1 MPKIKITEKAFAKM
15 KAPDPSGKQVL
26 HWDTELRGFAV
37 LASGTTN
44 ARTYVVQRDLP
55 NGPTRR
61 VTVGAV
67 NELALDKARERAA
80 DMLDDLR
87 RGIDPKKKIVNLTL
101 RAALDNYLV
110 ARKDLRPASIRAYR
124 ISVERHLTPWVDLS
138 LRDITSEM
146 VEERHRDIVK
156 EVAEGERYKGTT
168 TANLAMRTL
177 RILWNFAADR
187 TPDLPPNPV
196 RRLRR
201 QWYAEPRRERLVKA
215 DELPKFYQA
224 VCALPNA
231 VARDYLLFVLF
242 TGLRLG
248 ESTSLRWEDIDL
260 TTRIIRVP
268 ATRTKAGRKLDLPM
282 SDFVRDLLVARR
294 ALGDAKFL
302 FPGPGK
308 AGHFADTNYPLAQVA
323 KAGGVQVSAHDLRR
337 TFITVAESCDI
348 SPIALK
354 ALVNHSPGSDV
365 TAGYVQISAERLRE
379 AAQKVTE
386 RMKQL
391 CGIEAPV
398 GDNVTKLSGQ
408 NSAIV

>member
-1 MPKIKITEKAFAKM
+1 MPRVKITEKALAKI
-15 KAPDPSGKQVL
+15 KAPDPSKRQTL

-55 NGPTRR
+55 NGRTRR

-67 NELALDKARERAA
+67 NELALELARERAA

-87 RGIDPKKKIVNLTL
+87 RGIDPKRKTANLTL
-101 RAALDNYLV
+101 RTTLDAYLAAN
-110 ARKDLRPASIRAYR
+110 KSLRPASIRAYR
-124 ISVERHLTPWVDLS
+124 ISVERHLTPWLDWVLP
-138 LRDITSEM
+138 DITAEM
-146 VEERHRDIVK
+146 VEERHRKIAA
-156 EVAEGERYKGTT
+156 EVAKGERYNGTT

-177 RILWNFAADR
+177 RILWNFTADR

-201 QWYAEPRRERLVKA
+201 QWYAEPRRERLVRTE
-215 DELPKFYQA
+215 ELPKFFQA
-224 VCALPNA
+224 VSALPNA

-248 ESTSLRWEDIDL
+248 ESTSLRWEDVDL
-260 TTRIIRVP
+260 VQKIIRVP
-268 ATRTKAGRKLDLPM
+268 AARTKAGRKLDLPM

-294 ALGDAKFL
+294 ALGDAKFV

-308 AGHFADTNYPLAQVA
+308 AGHFADANYPLAQVA
-323 KAGGVQVSAHDLRR
+323 KASGVQVSAHDLRR

-354 ALVNHSPGSDV
+354 ALVNHSTGSDV
-365 TAGYVQISAERLRE
+365 TAGYVQISTERLRE
-379 AAQKVTE
+379 AAQKVAD

-391 CGIEAPV
+391 CGVVTPV
-398 GDNVTKLSGQ
+398 GDNIAKLGG
-408 NSAIV
+408 